1 MNGMV
6 NKLILVMLASSLLAG
21 PGILLAANQLQFGG
35 TFQPLIATALI
46 LAGLAVPFAAPR
58 N

>member
-1 MNGMV
+1 MV